1 MGSASRVDDFST
13 PCEGGGATPRGPE
26 HHREHDPQ
34 SAGSHQDPADDLHV
48 DRPVRCDVNGEGE
61 YGANRQ
67 QKYSNSKTHAARLLV
82 LPHDICRSAC
92 GGLSHEPG
100 LKLAPFTALDPS

>member
-1 MGSASRVDDFST
+1 
-13 PCEGGGATPRGPE
+13 
-26 HHREHDPQ
+26 
-34 SAGSHQDPADDLHV
+34 
-48 DRPVRCDVNGEGE
+48 VNGEGE

-92 GGLSHEPG
+92 GGLSHERG
-100 LKLAPFTALDPS
+100 